1 MTERYKLL
9 VVDDDEAM
17 IDYLH
22 AKLGDRYDIVSTNA
36 PENVLG
42 LARSERPNL
51 ILCDINMPGMDGGDV
66 SKELHAHPE
75 VRTVP
80 VLFLTALISPSD
92 LKHTG
97 NLIGGRPAISK
108 QVAIPELEKRIR
120 QLIEQKA

>member
-1 MTERYKLL
+1 MSERHKLL

-42 LARSERPNL
+42 LARSERPSL

-66 SKELHAHPE
+66 SKSLHAHPE
-75 VRTVP
+75 VRHVP
-80 VLFLTALISPSD
+80 VLFLTALISPSE
-92 LKHTG
+92 LNSTG
-97 NLIGGRPAISK
+97 STIGGRRAVSK
-108 QVAIPELEKRIR
+108 QAPLAELISRIDE
-120 QLIEQKA
+120 LIARKP

>member
-1 MTERYKLL
+1 MTGRHKLL

-42 LARSERPNL
+42 LARSERPSL
-51 ILCDINMPGMDGGDV
+51 ILCDINMPGMDGADV
-66 SKELHAHPE
+66 SKALHAHPE
-75 VRTVP
+75 MRTVP
-80 VLFLTALISPSD
+80 VLFLTALISPSE

-97 NLIGGRPAISK
+97 QQIGGRPAISK
-108 QVAIPELEKRIR
+108 QAPLEELAKRIQ
-120 QLIEQKA
+120 QLIDRKA

>member
-42 LARSERPNL
+42 LARSEHPNL

-66 SKELHAHPE
+66 SKALHAHPE

>member
-1 MTERYKLL
+1 MTERHKLL

-66 SKELHAHPE
+66 SKALHAHPE
-75 VRTVP
+75 VRTIP
-80 VLFLTALISPSD
+80 VLFLTALISPSE
-92 LKHTG
+92 LKQTG
-97 NLIGGRPAISK
+97 QQIGGRAAISK
-108 QVAIPELEKRIR
+108 QAPLEELAKRI
-120 QLIEQKA
+120 QQVIERKA

>member
-66 SKELHAHPE
+66 SKALHAHPE

>member
-1 MTERYKLL
+1 MTERHKLL

-36 PENVLG
+36 PEHVLG
-42 LARSERPNL
+42 LARSERPSL
-51 ILCDINMPGMDGGDV
+51 ILCDINMPGMDGADV
-66 SKELHAHPE
+66 SKALHAHPE

-80 VLFLTALISPSD
+80 VLFLTALISPSE

-97 NLIGGRPAISK
+97 QQIGGRPAISK
-108 QVAIPELEKRIR
+108 QAPLEELAKRIQ
-120 QLIEQKA
+120 QLIDQKA

>member
-1 MTERYKLL
+1 MTERHKLL

-66 SKELHAHPE
+66 SKALHAHPE

-80 VLFLTALISPSD
+80 VLFMTALISPSE
-92 LKHTG
+92 LKQTG
-97 NLIGGRPAISK
+97 QLIGGRPAISK
-108 QVAIPELEKRIR
+108 QAPLEELAKRIQQVIDR
-120 QLIEQKA
+120 KA

>member
-66 SKELHAHPE
+66 SKALHKHPE
-75 VRTVP
+75 VRNVP
-80 VLFLTALISPSD
+80 VLFLTALISPSE

-108 QVAIPELEKRIR
+108 QEPIPELDKRIR
-120 QLIEQKA
+120 QLIEKKA